1 MEIIRKFVF
10 DFVFVVVSGIVRVQ
24 PVHRQ
29 RISPGSQTQS
39 ISEFFL
45 REPGSMETLER
56 ANSNKGKQAHKI
68 FRTSS
73 SWGRYSFA
81 GIVF

>member
-45 REPGSMETLER
+45 REPGSMER
-56 ANSNKGKQAHKI
+56 ANSSKGKQAHKI